1 LEFGRAL
8 QIDEN
13 SPEKELEK
21 LIKQLGQMSFQESGL
36 IYALKAQIQANLAR
50 QLSKDMNSLSGV
62 IGASAN
68 QVVRGTN
75 VIKEAIERF
84 DASATADVDKLSLAL
99 DKFRK

>member
-1 LEFGRAL
+1 V
-8 QIDEN
+8 D
-13 SPEKELEK
+13 
-21 LIKQLGQMSFQESGL
+21 
-36 IYALKAQIQANLAR
+36 R

-68 QVVRGTN
+68 QVVRGTK